1 MPEKQFITGIAGVQV
16 YDISEGESFEI
27 QGRAKISSDTQCPR
41 CSCKQFRIKATKE
54 RLFKHGLLGQRLV
67 WLRVKIPKLFCKG
80 CKRYF
85 MLRLPGIL
93 PKKRSTEQFRQE
105 VFHLHQGGL
114 AQTTLSHTHAISGS
128 TVERWYHDFLEYRVK
143 ELQGRECPRILGID
157 EHFFTRKQGFATTFA
172 DLKNHKVFDV
182 VLGRSESDLKAF
194 LEGLR
199 GRDKVKIVVIDLSDH
214 YRRIIKK
221 YFPNAKI
228 VADRFH
234 VIRWVNHQFMNAWKQ
249 FDPIGRKDRTTLGLM
264 RRHEWNLQTA
274 QAIKLEN
281 YFSQHPEIK
290 AVYDFKQGL
299 VQLLLSKHI
308 TAKKANSLIS
318 QFLWYIKEC
327 SQSPIQA
334 FQELAKTLKHWQ
346 EPIVRMWR
354 FSKSNGITEGLHN
367 KMELISRR
375 AYGFRNFSNY
385 RLRVIALCGWNGVFG
400 LRN

>member
-1 MPEKQFITGIAGVQV
+1 MPEKQFITGVVGVQV
-16 YDISEGESFEI
+16 HDIREGEGYEI
-27 QGRAKISSDTQCPR
+27 QGTAIVEPGTQCPHCACR
-41 CSCKQFRIKATKE
+41 KLRVKATKE
-54 RLFKHGLLGQRLV
+54 RVFKHGVLGRRLV

-85 MLRLPGIL
+85 TLRLPGIL

-105 VFHLHQGGL
+105 VFHLHHGGL

-128 TVERWYHDFLEYRVK
+128 TVERWYHDFVEYRVK

-157 EHFFTRKQGFATTFA
+157 EHFFSRKQGFATTFA
-172 DLKNHKVFDV
+172 DLRNHKVFDV
-182 VLGRSESDLKAF
+182 VLGRRESDLKAF

-199 GRDKVKIVVIDLSDH
+199 GRDKVKIVVIDLCDH

-249 FDPIGRKDRTTLGLM
+249 FDPIGRKDRTILGLM
-264 RRHEWNLQTA
+264 RRHEWNLKTPQSVR
-274 QAIKLEN
+274 LEN

-290 AVYDFKQGL
+290 AVYEFKQGL

-308 TAKKANSLIS
+308 TAKKANSLIY

-327 SQSPIQA
+327 SKSPIQA